1 MQALAE
7 EGRRVIKKQRVG
19 ADQIHRQLDL
29 LLTEVETAKAQLVEK
44 QDEYRR
50 KRSRGRAP
58 ESTAASSSS
67 DSQTSDREER
77 TEVRDDE
84 MEHVVQ
90 EFIERV
96 KLLNLDKSVADELKT
111 LHVALAKFGKQIDKL
126 FSSDAVKICHG
137 KELDHEAVGQ
147 LIAEY
152 LYHDGQI
159 DAADALCQEA
169 KLNLPGNYR
178 ECYVE
183 LHSITS
189 ALKEK
194 NMSPAL
200 EWSRKNRRE
209 LLRLGLDIE
218 YELVRVQYLDL
229 VESCSDV
236 MDAVKFASE
245 ELTRFHSS
253 HSKDLGRLM
262 GCTLF
267 KGRLESSPYKDIF
280 QTNRWDGIVDSV
292 VRACCRLH
300 QVPHRSYLGTCL
312 SAGIAALPAMRKLVA
327 VMDTKVT
334 NWDSLEELPV
344 ELPIPDEHRYHTV
357 FACPVSKEESTPS
370 NPPILLKCG
379 HVICKSCVKRISF
392 NMTRRFKCPTC
403 PVEQTEC
410 ETRELFF

>member
-1 MQALAE
+1 MQALE
-7 EGRRVIKKQRVG
+7 DEGRRVLKKQRVC

-50 KRSRGRAP
+50 KRSRGRPA
-58 ESTAASSSS
+58 ETAVAAADNQRS
-67 DSQTSDREER
+67 DDVDHPDEQ

-84 MEHVVQ
+84 MEHIVQ

-111 LHVALAKFGKQIDKL
+111 LHVALAKYGKQIDKVNVTDRG
-126 FSSDAVKICHG
+126 S
-137 KELDHEAVGQ
+137 VGQ

-169 KLNLPGNYR
+169 KLTLPGNYR
-178 ECYVE
+178 ECFVE

-194 NMSPAL
+194 NMTPAL

-209 LLRLGLDIE
+209 LLRLGLDVE
-218 YELVRVQYLDL
+218 FELVRVQYLDL

-245 ELTRFHSS
+245 ELTRFHTS
-253 HSKDLGRLM
+253 HAK
-262 GCTLF
+262 
-267 KGRLESSPYKDIF
+267 
-280 QTNRWDGIVDSV
+280 
-292 VRACCRLH
+292 
-300 QVPHRSYLGTCL
+300 
-312 SAGIAALPAMRKLVA
+312 AGIAALPAMRKLVA
-327 VMDTKVT
+327 VMDTKMT
-334 NWDSLEELPV
+334 NWETLEELPV

-379 HVICKSCVKRISF
+379 HVICKACVKRISF